1 LPIIAEDLGF
11 ITEDVKYVK
20 EYFGIPGMKVLQFAF
35 YEENSQYLPHN
46 AEKNSVIYTGTHD
59 NPPTRAWFKKLDT
72 ETKLKVEKYVG
83 VPLTEDNICY
93 FMIRLAYASPSQF
106 AIIPMQDILCLD
118 EDSRM
123 NTPGKPDGNWE
134 WRLENLPDEKVAFE
148 LYELSK
154 IYGRI

>member
-1 LPIIAEDLGF
+1 
-11 ITEDVKYVK
+11 
-20 EYFGIPGMKVLQFAF
+20 
-35 YEENSQYLPHN
+35 
-46 AEKNSVIYTGTHD
+46 
-59 NPPTRAWFKKLDT
+59 
-72 ETKLKVEKYVG
+72 
-83 VPLTEDNICY
+83 
-93 FMIRLAYASPSQF
+93 MIRLAYASPSQF

-123 NTPGKPDGNWE
+123 NTPAKADGNWE